1 MAEQDQDYTFRDN
14 LSTITEEGNRSWVY
28 CKKPSGKYYKYRSVL
43 ASFLLLLFFTGP
55 FITIDGDPLLL
66 LNFVERKFIFFGIIF
81 WPQDFHL
88 FVLSM
93 ITSIVFIVLFTV
105 IFGRIFCGWIC
116 PQTIFMEFVFRQLE
130 YLIEGNNSQ
139 QRKLDDQPWNAEKF
153 FKKSIKHFIFFIIS
167 FLIANVFLSYL
178 LSFQEVK
185 GLYVDGLH
193 AHLGGFIG
201 LVIFSGVFYF
211 VFAKFREQVCIIV
224 CPYGRLQGVMLDR
237 NSIIVS
243 YDYKRGEPKGK
254 YNPLEDRKNAGKG
267 DCISCNSCVHVCP
280 TGIDIRNGSQLECIN
295 CTACIDACDAVMTR
309 INKRKGL
316 IRYAS
321 ERSIAEGTS
330 LKLNARVVAYSIV
343 LTGLLVLIGF
353 LFTVRTSVEATVL
366 RMPGTLFQQVDSA
379 HYSNIYTLQVV
390 NKTRKEIPVEIRLL
404 SPEGEL
410 KRMGNV
416 LVVKKGELGE
426 ASFLVVLAEEL
437 MEHKDNKVLFGIY
450 NNGKLI
456 EEAFSTFVGPE
467 HVDKHKEKDND
478 HKDKDHEG
486 KDQEK
491 H

>member
-1 MAEQDQDYTFRDN
+1 MAEQDPDYTFRDN

-28 CKKPSGKYYKYRSVL
+28 CKKPSGKLYKYRSIL
-43 ASFLLLLFFTGP
+43 ASFLLLLFFAGP

-93 ITSIVFIVLFTV
+93 ITFIVFIVLFTV

-139 QRKLDDQPWNAEKF
+139 QRKLDDQPWNAEKI
-153 FKKSIKHFIFFIIS
+153 FKKSIKHLIFFIIS

-178 LSFQEVK
+178 LSFEEVK
-185 GLYVDGLH
+185 GLYTDGLQ

-224 CPYGRLQGVMLDR
+224 CPYGRLQGVLLDR

-254 YNPLEDRKNAGKG
+254 YNPLEDRTKAGKG
-267 DCISCNSCVHVCP
+267 DCISCNSCVQVCP

-309 INKRKGL
+309 INKPKGL

-321 ERSIAEGTS
+321 ERSIAEGTR
-330 LKLNARVVAYSIV
+330 LKLNARVIAYSAV

-366 RMPGTLFQQVDSA
+366 RMPGTLFQQVDST

-404 SPEGEL
+404 SPDGEL
-410 KRMGNV
+410 KRMGNN

-426 ASFLVVLAEEL
+426 ANFLVVLPEEL
-437 MEHKDNKVLFGIY
+437 MEHKGNKVLFGIY

-456 EEAFSTFVGPE
+456 EKAFSTFVGPE
-467 HVDKHKEKDND
+467 HMDRHGAKDND
-478 HKDKDHEG
+478 HEDNDKDKHG
-486 KDQEK
+486 KDT